1 MSCEEARRAGGLAI
15 SGAVGVYRR
24 SGARA
29 MFLDGPELLQLLQVV
44 ATTGQFGYRLPE
56 LALADLF
63 FCLGADQLP

>member
-1 MSCEEARRAGGLAI
+1 M
-15 SGAVGVYRR
+15 YRR

-29 MFLDGPELLQLLQVV
+29 VFLDGPELLQLLQVV

-63 FCLGADQLP
+63 LCLGADQLP